1 MEQFVY
7 AVANHADYFL
17 LVLLRISAL
26 VFSSPIFGR
35 KNLPNMVKIMLCAVL
50 TGVLYSTWESIP
62 VLQYEGTLDYML
74 LCVKELL
81 FGLVLGYVTTLF
93 FSLTQTA
100 GLAIDMQMGFGMVNV
115 LDAQSNLSV
124 PMMGNFLYIVLLASF
139 FAVNAH
145 QQLVYI
151 LLSTFRNIPVGEVTL
166 NPMLGYSALEVFAL
180 SFGLVINIAMPIV
193 AAGLIAEI
201 FMGFVV
207 RTTPQLNI
215 FVVGIPLKIILG
227 FLVLLVILP
236 VYVNFTQDIFREMF
250 NSVDYMIRGLAGAA

>member
-1 MEQFVY
+1 MEALVY
-7 AVANHADYFL
+7 AIANHADYFML
-17 LVLLRISAL
+17 ALLRVGAL
-26 VFSSPIFGR
+26 VISSPIFGR
-35 KNLPNMVKIMLCAVL
+35 KNLPNLVKISLCIAL
-50 TGVLYSTWESIP
+50 TALLYSTWETIP
-62 VLQYEGTLDYML
+62 VLSYRGILEYML
-74 LCVKELL
+74 LCIKELL

-100 GLAIDMQMGFGMVNV
+100 GQAIDMQMGFGMVNV

-124 PMMGNFLYIVLLASF
+124 PMMGNFLYIVLLAAF

-145 QQLVYI
+145 QQLIYI
-151 LLSTFRNIPVGEVTL
+151 LLSTFRNIPVGQVEL

-180 SFGLVINIAMPIV
+180 SFGLVINIAMPVV
-193 AAGLIAEI
+193 AAGLIAEV

-227 FLVLLVILP
+227 FLVLLIILP
-236 VYVNFTQDIFREMF
+236 VYVNFTQEIFKQMF
-250 NSVDYMIRGLAGAA
+250 DSVDYMIRGLAGAA